1 LIFKLKH
8 NKSRTDAA
16 VIWEGIVMR
25 FSWLAI
31 AIVPFAL
38 STAPAFAVDPLDIQH
53 CQQMGDADLTISGC
67 GKIAA
72 DKSIDAHDRAVAAF
86 NLGIGYYAKNNMDGA
101 IKAWTDAV
109 SFEPAYVHAYNNLA
123 KAYLAKTDF
132 GSAIKNYDQAIKL
145 DPKHALAYKG
155 RGIAEFFNG
164 AKDKAKADF
173 EQAVALDP
181 SDSYTLLWL
190 ELTKRRL
197 GAKTSPGLETATLKL
212 NMAAWPAPLLLL
224 YGGQMTPH
232 DVINAAQNVDNKVSK
247 ARMCDVGF
255 YAGEF
260 ALANGEKADAIEL
273 FNHSVDLCFNSVDEK
288 TAAIAELKA
297 LGQN

>member
-1 LIFKLKH
+1 
-8 NKSRTDAA
+8 
-16 VIWEGIVMR
+16 MR
-25 FSWLAI
+25 LSWLAI
-31 AIVPFAL
+31 AVVPFAL

-53 CQQMGDADLTISGC
+53 CQQQGDADLAISGC

-72 DKSIDAHDRAVAAF
+72 DKSIDVHDRAVAAF
-86 NLGIGYYAKNNMDGA
+86 NLGIGYYAKNDLDNA

-109 SFEPAYVHAYNNLA
+109 SFEPAYAHAYNNLA

-132 GSAIKNYDQAIKL
+132 GSAIKNYDQVIKL
-145 DPKHALAYKG
+145 DPKHGLAYKG

-164 AKDKAKADF
+164 EKEKAKVDF
-173 EQAVALDP
+173 EQAVALDS
-181 SDSYTLLWL
+181 SDAYSLLWL

-197 GAKTSPGLETATLKL
+197 GAKPSPDLAKATTQVNMTS
-212 NMAAWPAPLLLL
+212 WPAPLLLL
-224 YGGQMTPH
+224 YAGQMTPH
-232 DVINAAQNVDNKVSK
+232 DVVLAAQNVDLKVSK

-260 ALANGEKADAIEL
+260 SLAEGEKSDAIEL
-273 FNHSVDLCFNSVDEK
+273 FNHSLDVCFNSVDEK
-288 TAAIAELKA
+288 TAATAELKA